1 MTSLTH
7 TEVVLRCAITH
18 LPAPFVH
25 VVLESS
31 QFAAIVWTV
40 SFRVCG
46 VSVCLRPNRRM
57 SSGLPAPH
65 ASLSVTRYL
74 YAAELA
80 EKTFSIAARRAR
92 NREMV
97 RPLSTPSYAP
107 LTPLCV

>member
-1 MTSLTH
+1 
-7 TEVVLRCAITH
+7 
-18 LPAPFVH
+18 
-25 VVLESS
+25 
-31 QFAAIVWTV
+31 
-40 SFRVCG
+40 
-46 VSVCLRPNRRM
+46 M

-107 LTPLCV
+107 LTPL